1 MTGVG
6 TIAVQTFRSM
16 LGNVKMLLWVLLA
29 PLVVITLMYLVFDV
43 KNETDIRIG
52 VPDTM
57 DPTFTEGLPEDVE
70 VLTYEL
76 TPVLDTL
83 LDTHE
88 LDAFVSM
95 EDKGLNVTYKNE
107 DPPKTAAVKQAIETG
122 VHAVEDER
130 LKGIMA
136 ALPEE
141 AEIPKIEIETSFLY
155 GDSASTYFEKM
166 FPILTGLVLF
176 FFVMVFTCITLFRER
191 TSGTLERVLA
201 TSIRR
206 SEVILGYLTGLGL
219 FVLLGTVMMV
229 LYAIYLLDV
238 TIAGSMIWVFVI
250 YILVSFSGAAAGMLI
265 ALLSKSEVRMMVL
278 ILLVTVPQIFLSGL
292 IPFDYIGDWF
302 NNIGYGFPLRYAG
315 DALTEV
321 MIKGNSWS
329 YIWNELL
336 ALALFIIGFTV
347 LSILGLKKHRR
358 V

>member
-1 MTGVG
+1 MTGIG
-6 TIAVQTFRSM
+6 TIAVQTVRSM
-16 LGNVKMLLWVLLA
+16 LRNVKMLLWILLA

-57 DPTFTEGLPEDVE
+57 NTTFTEGLPDNVE

-88 LDAFVSM
+88 LDAFISM
-95 EDKGLNVTYKNE
+95 EDKELNVTYKNE
-107 DPPKTAAVKQAIETG
+107 DQSKTAAVKQAIETG

-141 AEIPKIEIETSFLY
+141 AEIPKIDIETSFLY
-155 GDSASTYFEKM
+155 GDSESTFFEKM
-166 FPILTGLVLF
+166 FPLLTGLVLF

-191 TSGTLERVLA
+191 MSGTLERVLA

-219 FVLLGTVMMV
+219 FILLETIMMV

-238 TIAGSMIWVFVI
+238 TIAGSILWVVVI
-250 YILVSFSGAAAGMLI
+250 YILLSFSGAAAGMLI
-265 ALLSKSEVRMMVL
+265 ALLSKSEVRMMLL

>member
-1 MTGVG
+1 MTGIGV
-6 TIAVQTFRSM
+6 IAVQTVRSM
-16 LGNVKMLLWVLLA
+16 LGNVKMLLWILLA

-43 KNETDIRIG
+43 KNEMDIRIG

-57 DPTFTEGLPEDVE
+57 NATFTEGLPDNVE
-70 VLTYEL
+70 VMTYEL

-88 LDAFVSM
+88 LDAFISM
-95 EDKGLNVTYKNE
+95 EDKELNVTYKNE
-107 DPPKTAAVKQAIETG
+107 DPSKTAAVKQAIETG

-130 LKGIMA
+130 LKGIMT

-141 AEIPKIEIETSFLY
+141 AEIPKIDIEKSYLY
-155 GDSASTYFEKM
+155 GHSESTFFEKM
-166 FPILTGLVLF
+166 FPLLTGLVLF

-191 TSGTLERVLA
+191 VSGTLERVLA

-206 SEVILGYLTGLGL
+206 SEVIHGYLTGLGL
-219 FVLLGTVMMV
+219 FILLETIMMV

-250 YILVSFSGAAAGMLI
+250 YILLSFSGAAVGMLI
-265 ALLSKSEVRMMVL
+265 ALLSKSEVRMM
-278 ILLVTVPQIFLSGL
+278 LLVLLITVPQIFLSGL
-292 IPFDYIGDWF
+292 IPFEYIGNWF
-302 NNIGYGFPLRYAG
+302 NGIGYGFPLRYAG

-336 ALALFIIGFTV
+336 ALALFTIGFTV

>member
-1 MTGVG
+1 MTGIG
-6 TIAVQTFRSM
+6 AIAVQTVRSM
-16 LGNVKMLLWVLLA
+16 LRNVKMLLWILLA

-57 DPTFTEGLPEDVE
+57 NATFTEGLPDNVE

-88 LDAFVSM
+88 LDAFISM
-95 EDKGLNVTYKNE
+95 EDKELNVTYKNE
-107 DPPKTAAVKQAIETG
+107 DPSKTAAVKQAVETG

-141 AEIPKIEIETSFLY
+141 AEIPKIDTETSFLY
-155 GDSASTYFEKM
+155 GDSESTFFEKM
-166 FPILTGLVLF
+166 FPLLTGLVLF

-191 TSGTLERVLA
+191 VSGTLERVLA

-219 FVLLGTVMMV
+219 FILLEIIMMV
-229 LYAIYLLDV
+229 LYAIYLLDI
-238 TIAGSMIWVFVI
+238 TIAGSIIWVFVI
-250 YILVSFSGAAAGMLI
+250 YILLSFSGASVGMLI
-265 ALLSKSEVRMMVL
+265 ALLSKSEVRMMLLV
-278 ILLVTVPQIFLSGL
+278 LLVTVPQIFLSGL
-292 IPFDYIGDWF
+292 IPFEYIGNWF
-302 NNIGYGFPLRYAG
+302 NGIGYGFPLRYAG

-321 MIKGNSWS
+321 IIKGNSWT

-336 ALALFIIGFTV
+336 ALALFTIGFTV
-347 LSILGLKKHRR
+347 LSIFGLKKYRR